1 MDGEP
6 GARERPAGTPPML
19 PLRRAGVTAL
29 LASLPLVSQ
38 A

>member
-1 MDGEP
+1 MGGEP
-6 GARERPAGTPPML
+6 GASGRPAGTPPML

-29 LASLPLVSQ
+29 LAVLPHVSQ